1 MMGQTSA
8 ARAAFHRT
16 KQRSEDGLA
25 RMREIVASLM
35 GTDDRFV
42 IGVNGSYARREV
54 TSGSDVDLFVLFRK
68 DALAEAG
75 RLQEAVRA
83 ELAKASFVMP
93 SSGGV
98 FDEPLAI
105 SALTQTIGGQDDS
118 NVSITRRM
126 LLLLEGEWIFGERT
140 FDDARNRLLAQY
152 VPDTIRSEQIA
163 MFLLNDIIRYW
174 RTICVDLEHKVL
186 IAGKPRAIRLIK
198 LRFSR
203 MLLFVAGVLAVGE
216 TFGVNRDEKLLRL
229 NELLAIPTF
238 ERIDHIVGDRAAPI
252 LEIYSEFLDA
262 LDDPNIRAAL
272 SAQSPT
278 GEDSPEFEA
287 LRAKAQ
293 EFRDLLLVMLQDHFG
308 ASNPTLPALML

>member
-1 MMGQTSA
+1 MGQTPA
-8 ARAAFHRT
+8 AVTAFDLT
-16 KQRSEDGLA
+16 KQRSEEGLA
-25 RMREIVASLM
+25 RMREIVASQI
-35 GTDDRFV
+35 GSDDRFV
-42 IGVNGSYARREV
+42 VGVNGSYARREV

-68 DALAEAG
+68 DAITEAG

-83 ELAKASFVMP
+83 ALSEADFEMP

-105 SALTQTIGGQDDS
+105 SALTQTIGGQGDS

-126 LLLLEGEWIFGERT
+126 LLLLEGEWIFGEQT

-152 VPDTIRSEQIA
+152 IPDSIRSEQIA

-186 IAGKPRAIRLIK
+186 IGGKPRAIRLIK

-216 TFGVNRDEKLLRL
+216 TFGVDRDEKLRRL

-238 ERIDHIVGDRAAPI
+238 ERVDHIVGEKAAPI
-252 LEIYSEFLDA
+252 LEIYSAFLHA
-262 LDDPNIRAAL
+262 LDDPEIRAAL
-272 SAQSPT
+272 SVQSPE

-287 LRAKAQ
+287 LRSKAQ
-293 EFRDLLLVMLQDHFG
+293 EFRDLLLVMLRDHFG
-308 ASNPTLPALML
+308 ESNPTLSALML